1 MKVIDKYFKKS
12 KVVPLDK
19 FIESVL
25 YDEDYGYY
33 SKKNPFGSNGDFKTS
48 PGITFLFSE
57 MIAVWIVSF
66 WEKLNKPKKFNIVE
80 LGPGSGLL
88 SKIAIKTFKNF
99 PEFYKSSNIFL
110 YERSKKLKLL
120 QRKNLLG
127 NRIKWVSNFEKISGG
142 PVIFFG
148 NEFFDAVP
156 LKQFEVKGKLL
167 YERFVK
173 KKENNSIE
181 FSLKKIT
188 KENLKILN
196 NYKTLKKKNIVEF
209 PKMGFKELN
218 PILKK
223 IKKLNGGILLVDYGF
238 IKNNYNSTLQSVKS
252 HKKIKLFKNIG
263 KADITSLVNF
273 NLLKEYFLKNSLN
286 VSKIVEQGTFLKKI
300 GILNRAEIV
309 SKKMNFKEKSDLFM
323 RLQRILNPEQ
333 MGSLFKVILAY
344 KTKKRIYTG
353 FD

>member
-1 MKVIDKYFKKS
+1 MK
-12 KVVPLDK
+12 
-19 FIESVL
+19 
-25 YDEDYGYY
+25 
-33 SKKNPFGSNGDFKTS
+33 
-48 PGITFLFSE
+48 
-57 MIAVWIVSF
+57 
-66 WEKLNKPKKFNIVE
+66 
-80 LGPGSGLL
+80 
-88 SKIAIKTFKNF
+88 
-99 PEFYKSSNIFL
+99 
-110 YERSKKLKLL
+110 
-120 QRKNLLG
+120 RKNLLG